1 MLAMRDQLLAMS
13 GEWIAAAAAVWHDL
27 TATSGHEVKLRIG
40 FGRKKADEAEKPAE
54 EAEKEKPK
62 ADKSKEGKPAEAPKK
77 KPAKA
82 KAEPEPEKKSEPE
95 PKPKAKTETSK
106 PRLVPVSLP
115 IRGLRQHHEAQG
127 SRDHSRRH
135 VSRT

>member
-1 MLAMRDQLLAMS
+1 MRDQLLAMS
-13 GEWIAAAAAVWHDL
+13 GEWIAAAAAVWHDF

-82 KAEPEPEKKSEPE
+82 KAEPEPEKEVRARTEAKGQNRDFQA
-95 PKPKAKTETSK
+95 KAGSRQTS
-106 PRLVPVSLP
+106 L
-115 IRGLRQHHEAQG
+115 IRG
-127 SRDHSRRH
+127 RRT
-135 VSRT
+135 S